1 MTCKARYCG
10 YPKDECDVDIEFAGS
25 FDAEDFYYTSDM
37 DRCQKLKE
45 EEYD

>member
-10 YPKDECDVDIEFAGS
+10 YPKDECDLDIEFAGS